1 VSQLVDSF
9 IVFYIAFVLG
19 PQHWPIPL
27 FLAVAVRRPAPDPRL
42 PGRALM
48 PRPRTP
54 ALAVDVVVELTDW
67 PGLPIVLIE
76 RKYPPAGHAFPGGFV
91 DVGESVEDA
100 ARRELRE
107 ETGLDVRLT
116 RLLGVYSDPARDPR
130 GHTVSIVYVGTAT
143 GIPRA
148 GEDAGAILVTD
159 PARAPTLAFDHDR
172 ILGDYLAGRG

>member
-1 VSQLVDSF
+1 
-9 IVFYIAFVLG
+9 
-19 PQHWPIPL
+19 
-27 FLAVAVRRPAPDPRL
+27 
-42 PGRALM
+42 M

-54 ALAVDVVVELTDW
+54 TLAVDVIVELSDR

-76 RKYPPAGHAFPGGFV
+76 RRYPPAGHALPGGFV
-91 DVGESVEDA
+91 DVGECVEDA

-130 GHTVSIVYVGTAT
+130 GHTVSIVYVATAT
-143 GIPRA
+143 GTPRA
-148 GEDAGAILVTD
+148 GDDAGAILVTD
-159 PARAPTLAFDHDR
+159 PARAPALAFDHDR